1 MSFVPMPWVGF
12 EEPTAGYSLRDAADP
27 TAGYSLGDAPDRN
40 ELIDVDCWPRRS
52 RPETTEP
59 EYEAVICQLADLSRV
74 RAQLRVWAPEA
85 LEDSDPDGAVLD
97 DLLLAVEELA
107 SNGLRHGRAPVRVRA
122 VRLATALLLDVSDG
136 DPYRW
141 PAPAVGR
148 DPALGGMG
156 LRIVAHLTTDRGW
169 TVTGDRKHVW
179 ACFATG

>member
-1 MSFVPMPWVGF
+1 M
-12 EEPTAGYSLRDAADP
+12 
-27 TAGYSLGDAPDRN
+27 
-40 ELIDVDCWPRRS
+40 DVATWPRRP
-52 RPETTEP
+52 RPESTESP
-59 EYEAVICQLADLSRV
+59 YQAEIFRLAELSTV
-74 RAQLRVWAPEA
+74 RAQLRAWVPDRF
-85 LEDSDPDGAVLD
+85 EDSDAVGAVLD